1 MLKLIIRLS
10 YIATMFIE
18 ALIIGRIVLIVIDAN
33 IQNNL
38 AGWIMNTSS
47 LVVDP
52 FEGIVTN
59 ALEINNFELP
69 VTPLIALVFFII
81 AGFILSELLKSFS
94 RE

>member
-1 MLKLIIRLS
+1 MLKLIIRLA

-33 IQNNL
+33 TQNNL

-47 LVVDP
+47 LVIDP
-52 FEGIVTN
+52 FNGIVTN
-59 ALEINNFELP
+59 TLKINNFELP
-69 VTPLIALVFFII
+69 ATPLVALIFFII